1 MLLTNL
7 SRKGQMRRTLVG
19 HAGRQLSENLGQ
31 TAVHS
36 GGQRRGE
43 ENREEGGKCHF
54 KSAGNEVRKRVGFL
68 CLLLYVWD
76 N

>member
-19 HAGRQLSENLGQ
+19 HAGRQISENLGQ
-31 TAVHS
+31 TAVHL
-36 GGQRRGE
+36 GGQRRAEG
-43 ENREEGGKCHF
+43 NREEGGKCHF
-54 KSAGNEVRKRVGFL
+54 KSAGNEVRKRIGFL